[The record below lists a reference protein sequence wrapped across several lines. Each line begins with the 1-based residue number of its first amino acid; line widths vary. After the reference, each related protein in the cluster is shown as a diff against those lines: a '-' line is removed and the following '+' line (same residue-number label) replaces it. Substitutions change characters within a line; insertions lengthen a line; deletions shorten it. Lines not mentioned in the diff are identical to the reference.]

1 MLFKRLKTDMMGSMK
16 IKDIM
21 SGNEPP
27 VSIYPIQGYVTP
39 ADDFF
44 REILNDNEISDEFKK
59 IIS

>member
-1 MLFKRLKTDMMGSMK
+1 MKMFRRMTYYVYMG
-16 IKDIM
+16 
-21 SGNEPP
+21 
-27 VSIYPIQGYVTP
+27 IQGYVTP